1 MRGLTTEP
9 PAGVMER
16 VRPLAFFIN
25 NLAPGLRAG
34 WITLTNR
41 HRVDQFTIDDIP
53 RLSSD
58 DHVSGATRHEA
69 PHAVVL
75 NHHRV
80 LLGSLDD
87 GVGEGRAIDYVNGG
101 PQTIRPDMKPALAKK
116 LLREHAYLLV
126 TTTMGEYL
134 GRYIPPLE

>member
-9 PAGVMER
+9 PAGVIER
-16 VRPLAFFIN
+16 VRPVAYFIN
-25 NLAPGLRAG
+25 NLVPWLRAG

-53 RLSSD
+53 RLSPD
-58 DHVSGATRHEA
+58 DHVSGEIRHEA

-75 NHHRV
+75 NDRGV

-101 PQTIRPDMKPALAKK
+101 PQTIRPDMKPALATK
-116 LLREHAYLLV
+116 LLRDHAYLLV

-134 GRYIPPLE
+134 GRYIPVMD